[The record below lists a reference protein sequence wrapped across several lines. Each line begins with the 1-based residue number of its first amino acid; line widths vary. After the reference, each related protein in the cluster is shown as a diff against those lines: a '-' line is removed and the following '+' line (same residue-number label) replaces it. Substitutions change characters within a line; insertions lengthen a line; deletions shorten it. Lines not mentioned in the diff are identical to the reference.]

1 MLSSLPYCF
10 GTGDQSRVHFCS
22 FDFSPLPFRN
32 PEMRPKPRSPLLP
45 AAILRSLTLIV
56 SLGALATC
64 GAGGETD
71 KPLAALV
78 KALEFSPVAAR
89 LSITTGFRACPEA
102 VPDGGTV
109 LRARCP
115 ALPERTAARLA
126 DVAVR
131 ARAAGDDPASMH
143 ALALVDLAAEDSSG
157 RALERAISTLRQ
169 AAALSDLPGPALAD
183 LAAALI
189 ARAERTQ
196 APRDLLE
203 AYETAEQSLRHEPR
217 NPAALYN
224 RALALDRFGL
234 VDETA
239 SDWQAYLAAD
249 STSAWADEARRR
261 RQAVLAIRAPTPPAI
276 GAPLTAYA
284 AYAAADPQ
292 GARELGMDRLLGEW
306 GQAVEA
312 GDAPR
317 AADHLRRAAAL
328 AVALERRP
336 GGDASLSDMVRAIR
350 AAAASPP
357 SVSALARA
365 HREYAAGVRAFSV
378 LDYAGAQPRFA
389 AAAAASSPALLG
401 WARVFGG
408 TNHVQLGAREA
419 GERLL
424 TEAASADTL
433 WHPALVARARW
444 SLSRTAF
451 ANERWEP
458 ALNGARQSAR
468 LFARAGEQENEG
480 AALNLAGDI
489 HFLLGEPDSGYAVM
503 QRGHQRLRPYRAS
516 LRLHNLLAASA
527 DAIAADGLHASAL
540 RLLGEDVAVAA
551 RTGHPAF
558 AAEARLKRARHLAR
572 SGETTRSR
580 ADLEPARVLVQEIDS
595 ERARNWF
602 AADLRE
608 VQAVLS
614 LRADPGDATREL
626 DSAAAYYA
634 RIRYPFRVLPALVG
648 SAEARLF
655 AGDAAGALQRLEAAV
670 RLLDQR
676 RDSIGMEPR
685 RAAVFDAARGVVDRL
700 VLLQLAEGRSGEALS
715 YMDRARASLSSA
727 SPGRRGTAEV
737 GMLEKETAVEY
748 ARIADTL
755 LVWTVS
761 SGRVQAFRTVVDTVQ
776 LARTIR
782 EVENRLQRGASEAEV
797 RASLALLYDWLVRPV
812 EGSLGTAVPLVIVA
826 DGEIAAVPFAALYDA
841 QRGRYLMENR
851 PVRFAVSLRE
861 AQRIPT
867 MDAADGVVL
876 VADPAY
882 DPREHPLL
890 ERLAHAREEVRM
902 ISPRYRGAA
911 LLEGA
916 DATRSAFEAALAHS
930 GVVHFAGHAV
940 FDDQRPERSYLVL
953 ARAPGGRGEG
963 RITAAELARLDLQR
977 VRLVVLSACRTVRS
991 GNSRAGGFTG
1001 LSGALLAAG
1010 AGGAVGSTW
1019 EVDDRATAALMAQFH
1034 RAYAQGG
1041 DGPSA
1046 LRIAQLALL
1055 RSADPALR
1063 TPAAWAGFR
1072 YAGR

>member
-1 MLSSLPYCF
+1 
-10 GTGDQSRVHFCS
+10 
-22 FDFSPLPFRN
+22 
-32 PEMRPKPRSPLLP
+32 MRPKPRSPLLP
-45 AAILRSLTLIV
+45 RATVQSLTLLA
-56 SLGALATC
+56 SLGALTAC
-64 GAGGETD
+64 GADGEAD
-71 KPLAALV
+71 EPLAALA
-78 KALEFSPVAAR
+78 KTLEFSPAAAR
-89 LSITTGFRACPEA
+89 LSVTTAFRTCPEA

-109 LRARCP
+109 VRARCP
-115 ALPERTAARLA
+115 APPPRTMAHLA
-126 DVAVR
+126 EVAVR
-131 ARAAGDDPASMH
+131 ARAAADDPAAMH
-143 ALALVDLAAEDSSG
+143 ALALVDLAVEDSTG
-157 RALERAISTLRQ
+157 RPLERAIGTLRQ
-169 AAALSDLPGPALAD
+169 AAALSDRPAAALAD

-239 SDWQAYLAAD
+239 RNWQAYLAAD

-261 RQAVLAIRAPTPPAI
+261 RQAVLAIRAPAPPAA
-276 GAPLTAYA
+276 GAPLDAYA

-292 GARELGMDRLLGEW
+292 GARELGMDSLLGEW

-317 AADHLRRAAAL
+317 AADRLRRAAAL
-328 AVALERRP
+328 ADALERRP
-336 GGDASLSDMVRAIR
+336 GGDASLADMVRAIR
-350 AAAASPP
+350 AAAANPP

-365 HREYAAGVRAFSV
+365 HREYAAGVRLFDS
-378 LDYAGAQPRFA
+378 LDYARAQPRL
-389 AAAAASSPALLG
+389 AAAAASGASPALQG

-408 TNHVQLGAREA
+408 TAQVQNGAREA

-424 TEAASADTL
+424 VQAAEVDTTRYPSL
-433 WHPALVARARW
+433 AARARW
-444 SLSRTAF
+444 SLGRTAF

-480 AALNLAGDI
+480 AALTLAGDI
-489 HFLLGEPDSGYAVM
+489 HFLLGEPDSGYAVTH
-503 QRGHQRLRPYRAS
+503 RGHQRLRPHRTS

-572 SGETTRSR
+572 SGDPTGSR
-580 ADLEPARVLVQEIDS
+580 LDLEPARALVQQIDS
-595 ERARNWF
+595 ERARDWF

-614 LRADPGDATREL
+614 LRDDPGGATREL

-634 RIRYPFRVLPALVG
+634 RIRFPFRVLPALVG

-655 AGDAAGALQRLEAAV
+655 AGDAAGARQRLESAV

-700 VLLQLAEGRSGEALS
+700 VLLKLAEGRAGEALR
-715 YMDRARASLSSA
+715 YMDRARASLSAA
-727 SPGRRGTAEV
+727 SPGRKDTAEA
-737 GMLEKETAVEY
+737 GALQAETAVEY
-748 ARIADTL
+748 ARVADTL

-761 SGRVQAFRTVVDTVQ
+761 SGRVQAFRTVLDTIR

-782 EVENRLQRGASEAEV
+782 AVENRLQRGAPEAEV
-797 RASLALLYDWLVRPV
+797 RASLALLYDWLIRPV
-812 EGSLGTAVPLVIVA
+812 EGRLGTAVPLVVVA

-841 QRGRYLMENR
+841 RRQRYLMEDR

-861 AQRIPT
+861 AQRIPKT
-867 MDAADGVVL
+867 NAADGVVL
-876 VADPAY
+876 VADPAH
-882 DPREHPLL
+882 DRREHPLL

-902 ISPRYRGAA
+902 ISAGYRGAA
-911 LLEGA
+911 LLQGPQ
-916 DATRSAFEAALAHS
+916 ATRSAFEAVLARS
-930 GVVHFAGHAV
+930 GVIHFAGHAV

-953 ARAPGGRGEG
+953 ASAHNGRGEG
-963 RITAAELARLDLQR
+963 RITAAELARLDLRR

-1034 RAYAQGG
+1034 RAYAQSG
-1041 DGPSA
+1041 DGPGA
-1046 LRIAQLALL
+1046 LRTAQLALL
-1055 RSADPALR
+1055 RSTDPALR
-1063 TPAAWAGFR
+1063 TPAAWGGFR